1 MTNTNRIKINSIK
14 LENGLAHY
22 AEGRTISSETGLAP
36 ETEVEYIS
44 SQSRWTGT
52 GYYNSVYRV
61 CGTDDALIIRH
72 NDGPRDNV
80 FWDNVVV
87 EKGYFS
93 KQRAYGAACREASRK
108 HHLPMEVCLALSPE
122 FCEEFAAE
130 VDKLTYRREG
140 AIYGTYE
147 GDAPI
152 EPYVL
157 NSTSLHELFCGI
169 GRRKRAILNLLAECS
184 EELKAKIS
192 GMGQKNSRRVA
203 HFLADKAAD

>member
-1 MTNTNRIKINSIK
+1 MTNTNCIKINSIE

-80 FWDNVVV
+80 FWDNVSIK
-87 EKGYFS
+87 KGYFA
-93 KQRAYGAACREASRK
+93 KQRSYGAACRRASRQY
-108 HHLPMEVCLALSPE
+108 HLPMEVCLALGPE
-122 FCEEFAAE
+122 LIAEFADEAA
-130 VDKLTYRREG
+130 KLTYRRG
-140 AIYGTYE
+140 GSIYSTYE

-169 GRRKRAILNLLAECS
+169 GRRKRAILGLIAGCS
-184 EELKAKIS
+184 EELKAKIQE
-192 GMGQKNSRRVA
+192 MGQKNSRRIA